1 MPIRASNARRRP
13 HNVRVPLL
21 QAVRRDLLGLR
32 KSWEELDEPNWRKD
46 EGDDSHWGTVEAFF
60 DFIYGEF
67 S

>member
-1 MPIRASNARRRP
+1 
-13 HNVRVPLL
+13 VPLL